1 MKAQEPPR
9 CPKCRFIVFNRR
21 LSKCESCGAELAP
34 GLLYSEAE
42 LEALRKSE
50 AEQLE
55 HELERQREASKEAT
69 ATLRHAA
76 LMSRVAGS

>member
-1 MKAQEPPR
+1 MEAQEPPR
-9 CPKCRFIVFNRR
+9 CPKCGFIVFNRR
-21 LSKCESCGAELAP
+21 HSKCESCETELPRA
-34 GLLYSEAE
+34 LLYSEAE
-42 LEALRKSE
+42 RESLRKSE

-76 LMSRVAGS
+76 LMSRNLGS